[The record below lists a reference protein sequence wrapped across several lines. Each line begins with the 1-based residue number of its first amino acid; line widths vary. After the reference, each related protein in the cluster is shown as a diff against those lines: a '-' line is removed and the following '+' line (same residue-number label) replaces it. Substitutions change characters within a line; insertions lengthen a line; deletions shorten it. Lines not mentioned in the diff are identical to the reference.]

1 MVSENGISR
10 GTHAWNRHDL
20 WRLFCFFLSFAARQS
35 SSFHSP
41 PTYPSFAHLPA
52 GKTDRTISHG
62 HDTIGLHDPANP
74 ISHRPLR
81 LPRVSVTS
89 QSMPRTFHPNRRNG
103 YNITTGSEDSKT
115 LTMLDILSRPQ
126 ELDHRL
132 IMGRPKK

>member
-10 GTHAWNRHDL
+10 GTHAWNRYDL
-20 WRLFCFFLSFAARQS
+20 WRLFFFFLRSQAIFQLS
-35 SSFHSP
+35 LS
-41 PTYPSFAHLPA
+41 TDLPSFAHLPA

-115 LTMLDILSRPQ
+115 LTMLDILSRSQ